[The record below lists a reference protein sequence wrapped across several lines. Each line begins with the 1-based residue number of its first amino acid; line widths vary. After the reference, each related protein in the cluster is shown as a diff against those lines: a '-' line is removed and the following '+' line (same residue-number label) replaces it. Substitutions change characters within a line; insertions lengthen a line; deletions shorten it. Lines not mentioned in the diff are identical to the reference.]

1 MTTIP
6 LNLAVACVI
15 ACVGTLLWA
24 VWLRRQIAKRDAL
37 VREAQMQ
44 ADSRRLQCEER
55 EAQALAG
62 AQREIADARRKIEE
76 AQRQSAEQIKAA
88 QQLCDDAA
96 TRIRAEGAALIEQ
109 QMDEVRREG
118 ERVRAHYEV
127 EAAKLRAEL
136 EPLRRFVNLAESEA
150 QAREV
155 VARAME
161 EAEALRGE
169 ANTLLQRSRDAAEG
183 ERGEAAARARELRS
197 RAEAELANATRE
209 AGRIVAEAN
218 LRAESIAGDAY
229 TALREKE
236 HLGEAV
242 RAIRNV
248 IEGYGDRYIVPTRS
262 VLDGLA
268 ERFGHTEAG
277 QALKNA
283 REQSVRMVEAGEAAT
298 CDYAEKER
306 RATAIRFVVSSFNGR
321 VDTILSRE
329 KAENIGTLE
338 QAIRDAFNL
347 VNLDGAAFRNAR
359 ILPAYL
365 DARLAELRWAV
376 VVRELRDKEREEQRR
391 LQEQI
396 REEEK
401 ARREYE
407 RAIKDAEKEEANLRE
422 ALEKARHEV
431 ASASAEQRAKFEA
444 EIAALNQR
452 LTEAEARG
460 QRALSM
466 AQQTKAGN
474 VYIISNIGSFGE
486 SVFKIGMTRRLKP
499 EERIWELSDASVP
512 FDFDIHA
519 MIRSEDAPTLER
531 RLHERFGDLRI
542 NLVNPRK
549 EFFRVPLETVRD
561 FVREQGLDATFTM
574 AAEAHE
580 YRESLAI
587 AKMTPE
593 ERARYHLVD
602 ATDLSDQ

>member
-1 MTTIP
+1 MNTIP
-6 LNLAVACVI
+6 LILAGIFFALFIGMLLKVI
-15 ACVGTLLWA
+15 SQK
-24 VWLRRQIAKRDAL
+24 RQIEERDTAVQEAKNREDGAKLQCAATEAL
-37 VREAQMQ
+37 VRSDAKRQIE
-44 ADSRRLQCEER
+44 L
-55 EAQALAG
+55 
-62 AQREIADARRKIEE
+62 ARRECDE
-76 AQRQSAEQIKAA
+76 AAA
-88 QQLCDDAA
+88 
-96 TRIRAEGAALIEQ
+96 RIRTESTALLEEQ
-109 QMDEVRREG
+109 MGEIRREG
-118 ERVRAHYEV
+118 ERVRAFYEA
-127 EAAKLRAEL
+127 EAAKVRAEL
-136 EPLRRFVNLAESEA
+136 EPLRRFADIPGIEA

-155 VARAME
+155 LARAIG
-161 EAEALRGE
+161 EADGLRAE
-169 ANTLLQRSRDAAEG
+169 ANTLLQRAREAAED
-183 ERGEAAARARELRS
+183 ERREALAKAKELRG
-197 RAEAELANATRE
+197 RAEAEMANATRE
-209 AGRIVAEAN
+209 AGRIVAEATQ
-218 LRAESIAGDAY
+218 RAESIAGDAY

-248 IEGYGDRYIVPTRS
+248 VEGYGDRYIVPTRS

-306 RATAIRFVVSSFNGR
+306 RATAIRFVVAAFNGR
-321 VDTILSRE
+321 VDAILSRE
-329 KAENIGTLE
+329 KNENIGMLE

-365 DARLAELRWAV
+365 DSRLSELRWAV
-376 VVRELRDKEREEQRR
+376 VVRELREKEREEQRR

-407 RAIKDAEKEEANLRE
+407 RAIKEAEQEETKLRE
-422 ALEKARHEV
+422 ALEKARQEV
-431 ASASAEQRAKFEA
+431 ASATAEQRAQFEA

-452 LTEAEARG
+452 LSEAEARG

-519 MIRSEDAPTLER
+519 MIRSDDAPTLER
-531 RLHERFGDLRI
+531 RLHDRFGELRV

-549 EFFRVPLETVRD
+549 EFFRVTLDEVRD
-561 FVREQGLDATFTM
+561 FVREQGMDATFTM

-587 AKMTPE
+587 ARMTPE
-593 ERARYHLVD
+593 ERARYRLRD
-602 ATDLSDQ
+602 ESDGGDQ